1 MLNVTEEQRTAFKT
15 TSLDSQ
21 LRVYFPNLNLNVGN
35 DQIES
40 ETMKLTESLIAG
52 TNIEFVGCISSQ
64 FEIKLYDVAQDL
76 KNQAIHVYINRDET
90 GEIPLFRGIVDSV
103 EMQPTKSYKTIKCYD
118 ALYTKGQIDIASW
131 YNSLSFPITLKNFRN
146 SLFSY
151 IGLAQQVTNL
161 PNDDISIIKQ
171 YEPKTLQ
178 CLPVLKYLCQ
188 INGCFGIINR
198 SGIFEYRFINNAY
211 EPIYPAVNL
220 FPSPSLF
227 PVSGD
232 EQSQGIADDFAYYRD
247 IKYQEYF
254 VNPVQRL
261 QIRQSDDEAGVT
273 VGNPSG
279 NKYII
284 QNNMFT
290 YGQDDA
296 TLRIMA
302 KRIWGKIA
310 NISFHPCNTDNTGLP
325 YVEVGDV
332 VSYTL
337 PNMNRRSRSSNG
349 GSYLANKFNVMSR
362 ELKGIQALKDNYVAK
377 GEQDQSEFITDIQAQ
392 LETIKR
398 NGVNMDDYY
407 TKEEIDYTLENDY
420 WDIDQTQEA
429 VTEITDLQLSE
440 MEAPTGFDV
449 MSVYTLPSVRYANTL
464 YLVQGGIVVIN

>member
-1 MLNVTEEQRTAFKT
+1 MLNVTEAQKTAFKT

-21 LRVYFPNLNLNVGN
+21 LRIYFPSLNLNVGN

-40 ETMKLTESLIAG
+40 ETLKLTESLIAG
-52 TNIEFVGCISSQ
+52 KNIEFVGCNASS

-76 KNQAIHVYINRDET
+76 KGQAIQVYINRDET

-131 YNSLSFPITLKNFRN
+131 YNSLTFPITLKNLRN

-151 IGLAQQVTNL
+151 IGLTQETTTL
-161 PNDDISIIKQ
+161 PNDNISIIKQ

-198 SGIFEYRFINNAY
+198 SGIFEYRFISNAY

-220 FPSPSLF
+220 YPSPSLF
-227 PVSGD
+227 PVSG
-232 EQSQGIADDFAYYRD
+232 EGQGQGIADSFAYYRD
-247 IKYQEYF
+247 IKYQEYL

-261 QIRQSDDEAGVT
+261 QIRQNDDEEGVT

-290 YGQDDA
+290 YGQDNA
-296 TLRIMA
+296 TLKIMA
-302 KRIWGKIA
+302 ERVWKKIA
-310 NISFHPCNTDNTGLP
+310 NITFHPCNTDNTGLP

-337 PNMNRRSRSSNG
+337 PNQNRRSRSASS
-349 GSYLANKFNVMSR
+349 GSYQANKFNVMSR
-362 ELKGIQALKDNYVAK
+362 ELKGIQALKDNYIAE
-377 GEQDQSEFITDIQAQ
+377 GEQDQNEFITDIQAQ
-392 LETIKR
+392 LDAIKR
-398 NGVNMDDYY
+398 GGVDMSNYY
-407 TKEEIDYTLENDY
+407 TKEEIDDNFYTMDET
-420 WDIDQTQEA
+420 DIA
-429 VTEITDLQLSE
+429 VEEITTETIDTAIAEFE
-440 MEAPTGFDV
+440 MPTGFNIE
-449 MSVYTLPSVRYANTL
+449 SVYSLPSTRLANTL
-464 YLVQGGIVVIN
+464 YCIQGGIVIIN